1 MGLEVPQTLSG
12 DLRDPGQCVG
22 PPLDLG
28 DFFFPL
34 ASGLEFSVGI
44 FCRDSNLGIPFSDI
58 FLQGFKPRRPIAQH
72 FIWQDG
78 RGRPA
83 PRLRRG
89 LRRGLLHELR
99 HGLRH
104 GRPAPRVKVLG
115 DFLGVN
121 EVPSWVGRRAS
132 PCGETGKGRCMD
144 WGQMT
149 RLTSITVAWKVR
161 RLKPSKHV

>member
-1 MGLEVPQTLSG
+1 MVRLAYASATTLSYTCYVTSCEVLLG
-12 DLRDPGQCVG
+12 ARLRSWVDTWVSKVPRLRDPGQYVG

-89 LRRGLLHELR
+89 LRRELLHELR
-99 HGLRH
+99 HGL
-104 GRPAPRVKVLG
+104 
-115 DFLGVN
+115 
-121 EVPSWVGRRAS
+121 
-132 PCGETGKGRCMD
+132 
-144 WGQMT
+144 
-149 RLTSITVAWKVR
+149 
-161 RLKPSKHV
+161 